1 MLNKLEKFFGKT
13 YSKCTMIY
21 WIENA
26 KDGSFVASAG
36 TYEKA
41 LIIQDKKWREEG
53 IDTYIR
59 KE

>member
-1 MLNKLEKFFGKT
+1 
-13 YSKCTMIY
+13 MIY

-26 KDGSFVASAG
+26 KDGSFVTSAG

>member
-1 MLNKLEKFFGKT
+1 
-13 YSKCTMIY
+13 MIY

-26 KDGSFVASAG
+26 KDGSFVARAG